1 MMEKRTGKKREEPE
15 EEEEV
20 EEERVGLVDGNEMQ
34 NEGEEIS
41 MDPALLQRCG
51 RGMIHREEEDMF
63 SRPVHSQ
70 RDILPTQEADSESAS
85 DLEQSLERMEEEEE
99 DPFYEEMIERRNKKK
114 QEKEERKK
122 YQELHVNEDY
132 VGL

>member
-1 MMEKRTGKKREEPE
+1 
-15 EEEEV
+15 
-20 EEERVGLVDGNEMQ
+20 
-34 NEGEEIS
+34 
-41 MDPALLQRCG
+41 
-51 RGMIHREEEDMF
+51 MIHREEEDMF

-85 DLEQSLERMEEEEE
+85 DLEQSIERMEEEEE

-122 YQELHVNEDY
+122 YQELHVNDDY
-132 VGL
+132 VRL